1 MRATTFSM
9 PKVSRA
15 TRAMRMFELSPFVT
29 AATAAAS
36 SMPAS
41 MQPIPV
47 EADPGDGL
55 AR

>member
-15 TRAMRMFELSPFVT
+15 TRAMRMLELSPFVT
-29 AATAAAS
+29 AVTADAC

-41 MQPIPV
+41 FKRSRSKPMPAIV
-47 EADPGDGL
+47 
-55 AR
+55 